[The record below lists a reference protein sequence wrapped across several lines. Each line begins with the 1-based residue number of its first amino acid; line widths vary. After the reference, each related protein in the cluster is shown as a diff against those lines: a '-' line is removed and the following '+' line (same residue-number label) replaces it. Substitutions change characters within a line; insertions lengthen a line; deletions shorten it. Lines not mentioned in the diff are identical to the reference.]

1 MSKTIKDILQNI
13 EFEGRKL
20 DVILNEDGEPLF
32 ELYSV
37 GMALGYVNWDGKS
50 YFEDGSQKL
59 FPRKDRIDK
68 VVKNAEII
76 GSVHDGHTY
85 INIEDIRKMISLCHT
100 ENKIKFIE
108 WLKSN
113 GFITQTEVF
122 NTTRKEIN
130 FLNKLEQSLKPFN
143 ITGIRQYNV
152 LNYKID
158 YYIPNLNIA
167 IEYDENRHSN
177 YTYEQHELRQQEI
190 EKELNCEFIRVTDF
204 ETNEYNI
211 GLVIKEIFN
220 IKAIA

>member
-13 EFEGRKL
+13 EFEGKKL

-37 GMALGYVNWDGKS
+37 GMALGYVNKRTNSTGKLYIS
-50 YFEDGSQKL
+50 PYKS
-59 FPRKDRIDK
+59 RIDK
-68 VVKNAEII
+68 TLKNAEII
-76 GSVHDGHTY
+76 GVDHDGQTY

-108 WLKSN
+108 WLKFN

-143 ITGIRQYNV
+143 ITGIRQYSV
-152 LNYKID
+152 LNYRID
-158 YYIPNLNIA
+158 YYIPSLNIA
-167 IEYDENRHSN
+167 IEYDENGHSN
-177 YTYEQHELRQQEI
+177 YTYEQHELRQEQI
-190 EKELNCEFIRVTDF
+190 ENELGCKFIRVTDF
-204 ETNEYNI
+204 KTNEYNI

-220 IKAIA
+220 IKLIA

>member
-37 GMALGYVNWDGKS
+37 GMALGYARPNTTG
-50 YFEDGSQKL
+50 KL

-68 VVKNAEII
+68 TLKNAEII
-76 GSVHDGHTY
+76 GVDHDGQTY

-130 FLNKLEQSLKPFN
+130 FLNKLEQALKPFN